1 MPEVRSASLPEKFEH
16 GMHVVITGSG
26 SALPDPVRG
35 GASQAVIVDGVVL
48 LFDCGRMVTENLLK
62 AGVNPAAVSALFFTH
77 HHFDHIGSYGYFVI
91 ASWIAGRQDE
101 MQVFGPRGTVDM
113 SDGAIHGAHRS
124 DVGFVRAMTSTVL
137 PDVPVAVR
145 DLEPGVAFESR
156 GITVTCAES
165 EHYASESG
173 KKSLAY
179 RVTSKYGSVYI
190 SGDCTPTADLVPLA
204 SGVDLLIHECAIPD
218 PGMAE
223 TVSLGRG
230 RRGHCAPST
239 LSEFGSEAGVRRIL
253 ATHLPPFQANAAT
266 VAVSELYYGSIS
278 LGPDIEEAF
287 REALA
292 SQFSGEVGLAY
303 DAQVI
308 TIAE

>member
-1 MPEVRSASLPEKFEH
+1 MPEIRSASLPEEFKR

-62 AGVNPAAVSALFFTH
+62 AGVNPATVSALFFTH

-91 ASWIAGRQDE
+91 SSWIAGRQDA
-101 MQVFGPRGTVDM
+101 MQVYGPQGTVAM
-113 SDGAIHGAHRS
+113 SDGAIHGAHES
-124 DVGFVRAMTSTVL
+124 DVGFVRAMTSKVL
-137 PDVPVAVR
+137 PDVPVTVQ
-145 DLEPGVAFESR
+145 DIEPGVIYEDH
-156 GITVTCAES
+156 GITVTCAET
-165 EHYASESG
+165 EHYSAESG

-179 RVTSKYGSVYI
+179 RVTSKYGSVYV
-190 SGDCTPTADLVPLA
+190 SGDCTPTPDLIPLA

-230 RRGHCAPST
+230 KRGHCAPTT
-239 LSEFGSEAGVRRIL
+239 LSEFGRDAGVKRIL
-253 ATHLPPFQANAAT
+253 ATHLPPFRANAAT
-266 VAVSELYYGSIS
+266 VAVSELYYGSVS
-278 LGPDIEEAF
+278 LGPDVEDAF
-287 REALA
+287 RKALA
-292 SQFSGEVGLAY
+292 SRFSGEVGLAH

-308 TIAE
+308 TIAG